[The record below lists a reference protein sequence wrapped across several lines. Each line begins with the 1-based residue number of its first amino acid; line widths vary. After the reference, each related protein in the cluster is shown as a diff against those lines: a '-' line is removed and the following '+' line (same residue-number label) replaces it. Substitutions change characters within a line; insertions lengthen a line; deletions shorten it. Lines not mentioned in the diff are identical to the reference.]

1 MKRFKIYLSIFSSLL
16 FLNSCE
22 LNELD
27 NYPAPNATISGGV
40 YDKETGELIEQDI
53 IRGSQI
59 EYVEQGFSNPENQ
72 YMVIKNDGTYQNK
85 LMFANTYTVQLVRGN
100 FVNMEKQEVVVSGD
114 TKLDFQVQPYIRIKN
129 VSIVK
134 EGNKIKA
141 SFNIQQT
148 IGNNV
153 NRIALFAHQ
162 EPNVGDPLHVVASRQ
177 NINAVTSET
186 TLYTLEID
194 LQANQNNL
202 KPGRDYYFRVGALM
216 NAPEAKFN
224 YAPAIRITL

>member
-1 MKRFKIYLSIFSSLL
+1 MFSSLV
-16 FLNSCE
+16 FLNSCG

-27 NYPAPNATISGGV
+27 NYPAPNATISGAI
-40 YDKETGELIEQDI
+40 YDKDTKELVEQDI

-59 EYVEQGFSNPENQ
+59 EYVEQGFANPENQ

-85 LMFANTYTVQLVRGN
+85 LMFANTYTMQLVRGN
-100 FVNMEKQEVVVSGD
+100 FVNLEKQEVVVSGD

-129 VSIVK
+129 ASIVK
-134 EGNKIKA
+134 SGTKIVA
-141 SFNIQQT
+141 TFNIEQT
-148 IGNNV
+148 VPNTV
-153 NRIALFAHQ
+153 NRVVLFAHQ
-162 EPNVGDPLHVVASRQ
+162 EPNVGDPLHSVVVRQ
-177 NINAVTSET
+177 DINGVTDAD

-202 KPGRDYYFRVGALM
+202 KTGKAYYFRVGALI

-224 YAPAIRITL
+224 YAPTVRITL